1 MPIKS
6 SKAVAVILVAGVLTA
21 AVWFARAPGRPRT
34 LRKTTAAHLISLDH
48 APLFVAKEAGYF
60 EEEGLDVE
68 LRFFV
73 DIFAN
78 NDALAAGEID
88 FSTNPFTI
96 PYVALQKGVP
106 IRTISSAG
114 GWGVMQVVIQGTY
127 GVSTL
132 EELAA
137 YVREHPG
144 EKIKVGSFQADT
156 LDLILLGAF
165 QSEGLTYDDFEMVWY
180 RDLLEMAE
188 AFKRKDIGILSHI
201 KPYTTDLI
209 VHHQAKLLTDNAT
222 VWSMNTPNCVISVL
236 EDLLANEPDVVR
248 GYLRALIKAAA
259 LINEKPEEAVALL
272 ARSSYPH
279 YFKVGADV
287 LVEAFRSQPSPITF
301 TPNITAVNA
310 VMFEMVGLNYIEDYI
325 PGRKLFRLD
334 IIKELESE

>member
-1 MPIKS
+1 MKS
-6 SKAVAVILVAGVLTA
+6 KNIAVAGTVLVAGAVTALVL
-21 AVWFARAPGRPRT
+21 FGQSSGARQPR
-34 LRKTTAAHLISLDH
+34 KIKAGHLVSLDQ

-106 IRTISSAG
+106 IRTVSSAG

-132 EELAA
+132 KELAA
-137 YVREHPG
+137 YVRAHPDDR
-144 EKIKVGSFQADT
+144 IKVGSFKADT

-165 QSEGLTYDDFEMVWY
+165 QSEGLTYDDFEVIWY

-188 AFKRKDIGILSHI
+188 AFKKKDVGILSHI

-209 VHHQAKLLTDNAT
+209 VHHGAKLLTDNAT
-222 VWSMNTPNCVISVL
+222 VWNMNTPNCVVSVL
-236 EDLLANEPDVVR
+236 DELLTEEPEVVR

-259 LINEKPEEAVALL
+259 LINARPEEAAALL
-272 ARSSYPH
+272 GKSSYPH
-279 YFKVGADV
+279 YFKVGDEV

-301 TPNITAVNA
+301 TPNITAVNS
-310 VMFEMVGLNYIEDYI
+310 VMFEMVGLSYIDDYI

-334 IIKELESE
+334 IIKQLESE

>member
-6 SKAVAVILVAGVLTA
+6 SRIVAVILVAGVLTA
-21 AVWFARAPGRPRT
+21 VVWFARAPGART
-34 LRKTTAAHLISLDH
+34 LRKTTAGHLISLDH

-132 EELAA
+132 KELAA
-137 YVREHPG
+137 YVRAHPD
-144 EKIKVGSFQADT
+144 EKIKVGSFKADT

-222 VWSMNTPNCVISVL
+222 VWSMNTPNCVVSVL
-236 EDLLANEPDVVR
+236 EGLLASEPDVVR

-272 ARSSYPH
+272 AKSSYPH
-279 YFKVGADV
+279 YFKVGEDV

-310 VMFEMVGLNYIEDYI
+310 VMFEMVGLSYIEDYI

>member
-1 MPIKS
+1 MKS
-6 SKAVAVILVAGVLTA
+6 KNIAVAGTVLVAGAVTALVLFGQSSGAKQPRKITA
-21 AVWFARAPGRPRT
+21 G
-34 LRKTTAAHLISLDH
+34 HLVSLDH

-106 IRTISSAG
+106 IRTVSSAG

-132 EELAA
+132 KELAA
-137 YVREHPG
+137 YVRAHPDDR
-144 EKIKVGSFQADT
+144 IKVGSFKADT
-156 LDLILLGAF
+156 LDLILLEAF
-165 QSEGLTYDDFEMVWY
+165 QSEGLTYDDFEVVWY

-188 AFKRKDIGILSHI
+188 AFKNKDIGILSHI

-209 VHHQAKLLTDNAT
+209 VHHGAKLLTDNAT
-222 VWSMNTPNCVISVL
+222 LWNMNTPNCVVSVL
-236 EDLLANEPDVVR
+236 DELLTREPEVVR

-259 LINEKPEEAVALL
+259 LINARPEDAAALL
-272 ARSSYPH
+272 AKSSYPH
-279 YFKVGADV
+279 YFKVGDEV

-301 TPNITAVNA
+301 TPNITAVNS
-310 VMFEMVGLNYIEDYI
+310 VMFEMVGLNYIDDYI

-334 IIKELESE
+334 IIKQLESE

>member
-1 MPIKS
+1 MKN
-6 SKAVAVILVAGVLTA
+6 KNKVTLGVLLLAGVIAALVLFVRPPDTRELKKVTA
-21 AVWFARAPGRPRT
+21 G
-34 LRKTTAAHLISLDH
+34 HLISLDH

-78 NDALAAGEID
+78 NDALAAKQID

-114 GWGVMQVVIQGTY
+114 GWGVIQVVIQGSY

-132 EELAA
+132 KELAT
-137 YVREHPG
+137 YVRAHP
-144 EKIKVGSFQADT
+144 EQKIKVGSFQADT
-156 LDLILLGAF
+156 LDLILLSAF
-165 QSEGLTYDDFEMVWY
+165 ESEGLTYDDFEMVWY
-180 RDLLEMAE
+180 RDLLQMAE

-201 KPYTTDLI
+201 KPYTTDMI
-209 VHHQAKLLTDNAT
+209 VHQGAKLLTDNAA
-222 VWSMNTPNCVISVL
+222 VWGMNTPNCVVSVL
-236 EDLLANEPDVVR
+236 EDLLTSEPEVVR
-248 GYLRALIKAAA
+248 GYLRALIKAAV
-259 LINEKPEEAVALL
+259 LINERPEEAVALL
-272 ARSSYPH
+272 AKSSYPH
-279 YFKVGADV
+279 YFKVGNDV
-287 LVEAFRSQPSPITF
+287 LIEAFRSQPSPITF

-310 VMFEMVGLNYIEDYI
+310 VMFEMVGLSYIEDYI

-334 IIKELESE
+334 IIKQLESE

>member
-1 MPIKS
+1 MKGN
-6 SKAVAVILVAGVLTA
+6 KTAAVLLVAGGLA
-21 AVWFARAPGRPRT
+21 AVAWFARSPEPSK
-34 LRKTTAAHLISLDH
+34 LRKVRAGHLISLDH

-78 NDALAAGEID
+78 NDALAAGEIE

-96 PYVALQKGVP
+96 PYVALQKGVL

-114 GWGVMQVVIQGTY
+114 GWGVMQVVIQGSY
-127 GVSTL
+127 GVSTMK
-132 EELAA
+132 ELGA
-137 YVREHPG
+137 YVRAHPD
-144 EKIKVGSFQADT
+144 EKIKVGSFKADT

-188 AFKRKDIGILSHI
+188 AFRRKEIGILSHI

-222 VWSMNTPNCVISVL
+222 VWNKNAPNCVVSVL
-236 EDLLANEPDVVR
+236 EGLLTNEPEVVR

-272 ARSSYPH
+272 RKSSYPH
-279 YFKVGADV
+279 YFKVGDDV
-287 LVEAFRSQPSPITF
+287 LIEAFRSQPSPITF

-310 VMFEMVGLNYIEDYI
+310 VMFEMMGLNYIEDYI

>member
-6 SKAVAVILVAGVLTA
+6 SKAVAVVLVAGVLTA
-21 AVWFARAPGRPRT
+21 LVWFAGSPGARK
-34 LRKTTAAHLISLDH
+34 LRKTTAGHLISLDH

-137 YVREHPG
+137 YVRAHPD
-144 EKIKVGSFQADT
+144 EKIKVGSFKADT

-165 QSEGLTYDDFEMVWY
+165 QSQGLTYDDFEMVWY

-222 VWSMNTPNCVISVL
+222 VWSMNTPNCVVSVL
-236 EDLLANEPDVVR
+236 EGLLANEPDVVR
-248 GYLRALIKAAA
+248 GYLRALSKAAA
-259 LINEKPEEAVALL
+259 LINQKPEEAVALL
-272 ARSSYPH
+272 AKSSYPH
-279 YFKVGADV
+279 YFKVGEDV

>member
-1 MPIKS
+1 MSIKS
-6 SKAVAVILVAGVLTA
+6 RKTVALILVVGVLA
-21 AVWFARAPGRPRT
+21 ALVWFAGAPGPRK
-34 LRKTTAAHLISLDH
+34 LRKTTAGHLISLDH

-96 PYVALQKGVP
+96 PYVALQQGVP

-137 YVREHPG
+137 YVRAHPD
-144 EKIKVGSFQADT
+144 EKIKVGSFKADT
-156 LDLILLGAF
+156 LDLILLDAF

-209 VHHQAKLLTDNAT
+209 VHHQAKLLTDNAK
-222 VWSMNTPNCVISVL
+222 VWSMNTPNCVVSVL
-236 EDLLANEPDVVR
+236 EDLLAKEPDAVR

-259 LINEKPEEAVALL
+259 LINEKPEEAAALL
-272 ARSSYPH
+272 AKSSYPH
-279 YFKVGADV
+279 YFKVGGDV